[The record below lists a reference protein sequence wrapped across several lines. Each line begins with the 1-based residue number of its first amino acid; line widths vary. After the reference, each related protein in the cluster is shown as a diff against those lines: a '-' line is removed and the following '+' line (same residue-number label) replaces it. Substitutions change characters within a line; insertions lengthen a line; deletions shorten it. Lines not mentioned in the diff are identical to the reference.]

1 MAKSTRLA
9 FLVLLAGLACLDA
22 SAGRVNPSLEAQ
34 LKGKPSGELIPI
46 IVELES
52 QANPSNAVKGVDRR
66 DRPGRGRAVVN
77 ALRDV
82 AGKSQKPVIDAIAA
96 ERAQGN
102 AGDVKSF
109 FIFNGLATKA
119 NEKAIRRLAART
131 DVREVRYDRAIA
143 PPRLKLSNTPVGPDT
158 MVYWNIDKV
167 HAPDVWALNPNYDGT
182 GVVVGSFDTGVDYTH
197 PDLSP
202 R

>member
-1 MAKSTRLA
+1 MAKSTRLGL
-9 FLVLLAGLACLDA
+9 LVLLAGLAA

-34 LKGKPSGELIPI
+34 LKGKPSGELVPI
-46 IVELES
+46 IIELEDR
-52 QANPSNAVKGVDRR
+52 ANPSAAANGVDRR
-66 DRPGRGRAVVN
+66 DRHGRARAVVR

-82 AGKSQKPVIDAIAA
+82 AEKSQKPVIAAIAS

-119 NEKAIRRLAART
+119 NEQAIRRLAARN
-131 DVREVRYDRAIA
+131 DVREVRFDRKIA
-143 PPRLKLSNTPVGPDT
+143 PPRLKVTDTPVGPDT
-158 MVYWNIDKV
+158 AIYWNIDKV
-167 HAPDVWALNPNYDGT
+167 RAAEVWALNPGYDGT

-202 R
+202 RYR